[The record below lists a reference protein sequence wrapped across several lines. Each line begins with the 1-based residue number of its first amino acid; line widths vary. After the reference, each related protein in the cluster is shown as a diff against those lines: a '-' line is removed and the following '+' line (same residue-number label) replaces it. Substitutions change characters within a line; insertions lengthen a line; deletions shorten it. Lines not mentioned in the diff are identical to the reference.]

1 MPKKEIA
8 IKHSIK
14 FASYLLVAWGF
25 YRFLFKLP
33 EEVEELIIK
42 PILWLIPVI
51 YLIKKEKLGLT
62 SLGITGKNL
71 FPAVYLAL
79 ALGVVFTI
87 EGVYINFLKYGGEFN
102 FSANVGQRAILAS
115 LGLSLATAISE
126 EVSFRGY
133 LFNRV
138 WHRLGSEWVANITTS
153 LVWGFIHVPVAIF
166 WWNLTPSGIIGYLLL
181 TTIFGIGSAFVFAR
195 TRNII
200 SSILLHV
207 MWAWPIILFR

>member
-8 IKHSIK
+8 IKRSVI
-14 FASYLLVAWGF
+14 FASYLLVVWGF

-42 PILWLIPVI
+42 PLLWLIPVI
-51 YLIKKEKLGLT
+51 YLLKKEKLGLT
-62 SLGITGKNL
+62 SLGISGKNL
-71 FPAVYLAL
+71 FPAIYFAL

-87 EGVYINFLKYGGEFN
+87 EGVYINFVKYGEFN
-102 FSANVGQRAILAS
+102 FSANIGQRAVLVS

-126 EVSFRGY
+126 EVTFRGY
-133 LFNRV
+133 LFNRL
-138 WHRLGSEWVANITTS
+138 WQTIRKEWMANILTS
-153 LVWGFIHVPVAIF
+153 LVWGLIHVPVAIF
-166 WWNLTPSGIIGYLLL
+166 WWNLTPLGIIGYLLL

-200 SSILLHV
+200 SSVLLHV

>member
-8 IKHSIK
+8 IKHSVI
-14 FASYLLVAWGF
+14 FASYLLVVWGF
-25 YRFLFKLP
+25 YRFLIKLP
-33 EEVEELIIK
+33 EETEELIIK
-42 PILWLIPVI
+42 PLLWLIPVI
-51 YLIKKEKLGLT
+51 YLIKKEKLGLA

-71 FPAVYLAL
+71 FPAVYFAL

-87 EGVYINFLKYGGEFN
+87 EGVYINFLKYGEFN
-102 FSANVGQRAILAS
+102 FSANVGQRVILAS
-115 LGLSLATAISE
+115 LGLSLVTAISE
-126 EVSFRGY
+126 ELSFRGY

-138 WHRLGSEWVANITTS
+138 WHAMGNEWVANVATS
-153 LVWGFIHVPVAIF
+153 LVWGLIHVPIAIF
-166 WWNLTPSGIIGYLLL
+166 WWNLTPLGIIGYLLL

-200 SSILLHV
+200 SSVLLHV

>member
-1 MPKKEIA
+1 MSKKEIA
-8 IKHSIK
+8 IKRSVI
-14 FASYLLVAWGF
+14 FASYLLVVWGF

-42 PILWLIPVI
+42 PLLWLIPVI
-51 YLIKKEKLGLT
+51 YLLKKEKLGLT
-62 SLGITGKNL
+62 SLGISGKNL
-71 FPAVYLAL
+71 FPAIYFAL

-87 EGVYINFLKYGGEFN
+87 EGVYINFLKYGEFN
-102 FSANVGQRAILAS
+102 FSANIGQRAILVS

-126 EVSFRGY
+126 EVTFRGY
-133 LFNRV
+133 LFNRL
-138 WHRLGSEWVANITTS
+138 WQTIRKEWMANILTS
-153 LVWGFIHVPVAIF
+153 LVWGLIHVPVAIF
-166 WWNLTPSGIIGYLLL
+166 WWNLTPLGIIGYLLL

-200 SSILLHV
+200 SSVLLHV